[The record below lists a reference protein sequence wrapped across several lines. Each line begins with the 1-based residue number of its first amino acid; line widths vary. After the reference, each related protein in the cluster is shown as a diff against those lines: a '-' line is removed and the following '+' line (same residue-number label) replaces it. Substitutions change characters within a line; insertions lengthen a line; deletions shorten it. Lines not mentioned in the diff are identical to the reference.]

1 MIAAIN
7 DHLRKFTRLKAP
19 QSPGLGLSA
28 VQSLAP
34 AFCAALVFISGVVM
48 LVSAAT
54 PDYAARLRLVSALE
68 PLTAIETSHF
78 VSSLMAVAL
87 LFLAFGLNNR
97 LRKAWRTAIVALLVA
112 AVATLGKGLNY
123 EEALFLFGVALV
135 LLVTRTAFYRTA
147 PLRSAPLSRFG
158 AFAILAALVAALWL
172 GFFTDKHV
180 EYRDDLWWTF
190 VSNQSAP
197 RALRAAVGAAVLTLV
212 LFAWRLASHDTRP
225 QAPSLDDTTH
235 IEAAIAH
242 AEDPKPDANLA
253 YLGDK
258 LFIYSASG
266 ESFIQ
271 YAARGRTWVAM
282 GEPVGRDAE
291 RKEMIWAFRE
301 LCDRHG
307 ARPAFYSVRRE
318 HIADFIDC
326 GLVVAKI
333 GERALA
339 PLVDF
344 SLEGPKRA
352 PLRHAINRARREG
365 MSFEVLPPGGFD
377 AVEDELKAI
386 SDAWLDGHSGSEKG
400 FSLGRFEPHYLRR
413 FPIALVRKDGK
424 IVAFANLWP
433 AADTVAVDLMRHP
446 PGVKAVMDYL
456 FTELMLWS
464 RDQGFAWFDLGM
476 APLSGLETRRLAPT
490 FARLGAAVYERGGRL
505 YGFEG
510 LRAFK
515 SKFSPEW
522 QGSYFAGP
530 SKWLL
535 PRALG
540 DTALLSSG
548 GVLKLFR

>member
-1 MIAAIN
+1 VTAAIDRFRN
-7 DHLRKFTRLKAP
+7 LPMPKIPRLGVEAM
-19 QSPGLGLSA
+19 
-28 VQSLAP
+28 QSLAP
-34 AFCAALVFISGVVM
+34 AVCAGLVFISGVVM
-48 LVSAAT
+48 LVSTAT
-54 PDYAARLRLVSALE
+54 PDYAARLRLISALE

-78 VSSLMAVAL
+78 VTSLTAVAL

-97 LRKAWRTAIVALLVA
+97 LRKAWRTAIVALLIA
-112 AVATLGKGLNY
+112 AFATLAKGLNY
-123 EEALFLFGVALV
+123 EEALFLSVVALV
-135 LLVTRTAFYRTA
+135 LVVTRPAFYRTA

-158 AFAILAALVAALWL
+158 MVAILAALAAAVWL
-172 GFFTDKHV
+172 GFFTGRHV

-190 VSNQSAP
+190 VADRTAP
-197 RALRAAVGAAVLTLV
+197 RALRGAVGAAVLALA
-212 LFAWRLASHDTRP
+212 LFAWRLSSHDARP
-225 QAPSLDDTTH
+225 QAPSEVD
-235 IEAAIAH
+235 AARIDAALAG

-333 GERALA
+333 GERALV
-339 PLVDF
+339 PLADF
-344 SLEGPKRA
+344 SLEGPRRA
-352 PLRHAINRARREG
+352 PLRHAVNRGRREG
-365 MSFEVLPPGGFD
+365 MSFEVVPPEGFD
-377 AVEDELKAI
+377 AVEDELKSI

-413 FPIALVRKDGK
+413 FPVALVRREGA

-433 AADTVAVDLMRHP
+433 AGDTVAVDLMRHP

-464 RDQGFAWFDLGM
+464 RDQGYAWFDLGM
-476 APLSGLETRRLAPT
+476 APLSGLETRRLAPPI
-490 FARLGAAVYERGGRL
+490 ARIGAAVYERGGRL

-515 SKFSPEW
+515 SKFAPEW
-522 QGSYFAGP
+522 QGSYIAAT
-530 SKWLL
+530 SRWLL

-548 GVLKLFR
+548 GLLKLFR